1 MMRKDEVLRLWIGAG
16 VALLALVA
24 GAFIAFGAGEEHGD
38 QPAATL
44 ETEAE
49 RTSRE
54 SWLAAQGRGQKL
66 SSGAGQ
72 SVSGER
78 MTRTAEQGAGI
89 VLAPDGTPVPGA
101 KLVLFLRP
109 ATPPQ
114 AAPPE
119 RPFLYSMP
127 EAAPP
132 SSGEFVSLAPAG
144 ESRVHLSF
152 ALTDLVDESEK
163 RSKARVGLG
172 GWKLSASEMA
182 ASAAPALPQWTVA
195 RTWTADAEGR
205 FVLEELPEG
214 ELLLDAHDGQRTLAA
229 PLTRGEIESAPPSG
243 LRLALVVGH
252 FVEGLVRDSAG
263 LPLAGVEVSCRA
275 AAWEDGRIDP
285 LAQRTTVTDAVGA
298 YRISGLR
305 FGARY
310 QLGFAREHYFSAAE
324 PDLLEV
330 RRDEKLDH
338 VLTEHATLAGTVQEG
353 GVPLAEVEVEL
364 RGFGVEKSDAS
375 GRFRFRPRLEANRTL
390 ELFARSADRRFFGYL
405 GVELDVAA
413 KREDIALRLERACVV
428 RGRVVDETGRGV
440 GGAMVALQW
449 EERTNE
455 HLENR
460 GIAWGNAKGGSG
472 RVFLGDFA
480 RVLQSRVGQ
489 SASFRVQ
496 LSSPVITLGRPAQE
510 PSTSVITY
518 EAPAVSLSMD
528 SDGKL
533 VDFLSG
539 LSFVDDGSGGAAGIF
554 EARRTAEADAEGRYE
569 FLGVWPGRYRVSAS
583 HPEHLAGEDR
593 ECAMAP
599 GDEREVDLV
608 LPRGAKVAGTV
619 FDLEGRPAENA
630 TVIAVRAGDEQQR
643 TQTDASGRFAM
654 VGLSPGELDLVANA
668 EEGGN
673 AALRGLSLANGSDIG
688 ELVLRLGAGAG
699 LFGRIVDGM
708 GAPIAGATVT
718 LSSKLASSSQHQ
730 VESGA
735 DGSYRIE
742 RALHGEHT
750 LHVQAAG
757 YLPFELDGLLL
768 DGMLRRDVTLERG
781 ATLSGTIYG
790 PDGAPL
796 AGAPIFLFH
805 GDAED
810 TSLADDAGRF
820 RFEGL
825 RPGTLQVYVRAEDY
839 SGSARASRELALG
852 ENIEGFDLRLRPSGV
867 VRGIVRDA
875 AGKPVAGVE
884 VNGVTEPG
892 GKGRR
897 EATTGSDGRF
907 EMRRLYPDHYRIYA
921 GSDPNQG
928 IVIDARAGGE
938 LAEIELVNAR

>member
-1 MMRKDEVLRLWIGAG
+1 MI
-16 VALLALVA
+16 
-24 GAFIAFGAGEEHGD
+24 
-38 QPAATL
+38 
-44 ETEAE
+44 
-49 RTSRE
+49 S
-54 SWLAAQGRGQKL
+54 
-66 SSGAGQ
+66 
-72 SVSGER
+72 
-78 MTRTAEQGAGI
+78 
-89 VLAPDGTPVPGA
+89 PDGAPVPGA
-101 KLVLFLRP
+101 TLVLFTRP

-114 AAPPE
+114 EVAPEQPLVLSL
-119 RPFLYSMP
+119 P
-127 EAAPP
+127 AVAPP
-132 SSGEFVSLAPAG
+132 SRGGSASVAPAG
-144 ESRVHLSF
+144 EPTVHQSF
-152 ALTDLVDESEK
+152 ALTELVLDASNLG
-163 RSKARVGLG
+163 KARVRSG
-172 GWKLSASEMA
+172 GWKLTAGDLGASAS
-182 ASAAPALPQWTVA
+182 PALPQWTVA

-205 FVLEELPEG
+205 FALEDLPEG

-229 PLTRGEIESAPPSG
+229 PLTRSEIESAPPGG
-243 LRLALVVGH
+243 LRLALVAGH

-263 LPLAGVEVSCRA
+263 LPLSGVELSCRA

-298 YRISGLR
+298 YRVPGLR

-310 QLGFAREHYFSAAE
+310 QLAFAREHYFSAAE
-324 PDLLEV
+324 PELLQV

-338 VLTEHATLAGTVQEG
+338 VLTEHATLAGTVLEG
-353 GVPLAEVEVEL
+353 GLPQAEVEVEL

-375 GRFRFRPRLEANRTL
+375 GRFRFRPRLDAKRSL
-390 ELFARSADRRFFGYL
+390 ELFARSADRRFFAL
-405 GVELDVAA
+405 LVVELDVAA

-449 EERTNE
+449 EERTIE
-455 HLENR
+455 QLDNR
-460 GIAWGNAKGGSG
+460 GIAWGNANGQSG
-472 RVFLGDFA
+472 EVFLGDFA
-480 RVLQSRVGQ
+480 RIIQSRVGR
-489 SASFRVQ
+489 SAAFRVQ
-496 LSSPVITLGRPAQE
+496 LSSPVLTLGRSAQE
-510 PSTSVITY
+510 PSTQVVTY
-518 EAPAVSLSMD
+518 EAPAVSLSMGA
-528 SDGKL
+528 DGNFAHIL
-533 VDFLSG
+533 RG
-539 LSFVDDGSGGAAGIF
+539 LPFVEDAIHGAAGIF
-554 EARRTAEADAEGRYE
+554 EARRTVEADAEGRYE

-593 ECAMAP
+593 ECALAP

-608 LPRGAKVAGTV
+608 LPRGARVAGTV

-630 TVIAVRAGDEQQR
+630 TVIAVRTGDEQQR
-643 TQTDASGRFAM
+643 VQTDASGRFAM
-654 VGLSPGELDLVANA
+654 VGLTPGELDLVANA

-673 AALRGLSLANGSDIG
+673 AALRGLFLANGSDLG

-718 LSSKLASSSQHQ
+718 LSSKLASASQHH

-750 LHVQAAG
+750 LYAQAAG
-757 YLPFELDGLLL
+757 YLPFELDGLSL
-768 DGMLRRDVTLERG
+768 DGMLRRDMTLERG

-839 SGSARASRELALG
+839 GSSIRASRELALG
-852 ENIEGFDLRLRPSGV
+852 EDISGFDLRLRPSGV

-875 AGKPVAGVE
+875 SGKPVTGVE

-897 EATTGSDGRF
+897 EATTGGDGRF
-907 EMRRLYPDHYRIYA
+907 ELRRLYPDHYRIYA

-928 IVIDARAGGE
+928 VVIDARAGGE
-938 LAEIELVNAR
+938 LEEIELVHAR